1 MVLRVESLTKEYL
14 KGRKAND
21 DISFEVAA
29 GEVLGLLGHNG
40 AGKTTLVNQVAGLVR
55 PTSGSISLAGR
66 DPVREPAFARS
77 ACSIQPQAHAPL
89 NGVTPRQAVEMLGRI
104 RGGRRDEVRRRTEEL
119 FAALE
124 MTDSADL
131 PGQRLSGGIRRLTSF
146 CMAAVE
152 PGSLVLLDEPT
163 NDVDPVR
170 RRLLWAE
177 VRRLADDGRAVIVV
191 THSLGEAERGV
202 DRVVVLDEGRVV
214 ALGTPAELRRAVP
227 GELRLELTVN
237 PQAPALVA
245 PSWAGPQ
252 ATNGNRTSIPVPAEY
267 TQEAV
272 AWAAQ
277 LRAEGLVD
285 EFALSPVTLEDVYIQ
300 LTADQ
305 KEARHDVAA

>member
-1 MVLRVESLTKEYL
+1 MLRVESVTKEYR
-14 KGRKAND
+14 KGRRAND
-21 DISFEVAA
+21 DISLDVGA

-40 AGKTTLVNQVAGLVR
+40 AGKTTLINQVAGIIR
-55 PTSGSISLAGR
+55 PTSGSISLVGR
-66 DPVREPAFARS
+66 DPLREPAFARS

-104 RGGRRDEVRRRTEEL
+104 RGGRRDQVRRRSEEL
-119 FAALE
+119 FAALD

-131 PGQRLSGGIRRLTSF
+131 PGERLSGGIRRLTSF

-177 VRRLADDGRAVIVV
+177 VRRLAEDDRAVIVV

-202 DRVVVLDEGRVV
+202 DRVVVLGQGRVV
-214 ALGTPAELRRAVP
+214 AAGTPAELRRAVP
-227 GELRLELTVN
+227 DDLRLELTVS
-237 PQAPALVA
+237 PDRPAPVP
-245 PSWAGPQ
+245 PSWAGHPV
-252 ATNGNRTSIPVPAEY
+252 TSGNRMTVPVPVADA
-267 TQEAV
+267 QEAIG
-272 AWAAQ
+272 WAVR
-277 LRAEGLVD
+277 LRGDGVVN

-305 KEARHDVAA
+305 EENRHELAA